1 MTLCFATNNAHKLEE
16 VQALLGDTFTLTTLR
31 EIGCTEEIPETHET
45 IPENSHEKAAFVW
58 DNYHVN
64 CFADDSGL
72 EVEALNGEPGV
83 HSAYY
88 AGPQRSADD
97 NMDLILQKMAG
108 QTNDKARFVAVIT
121 LVLDG
126 KYYQFDGEIK
136 GKIISEKRGTY
147 GFGYNPIFIPE
158 GHDRTFAEMSMEEKG
173 GLSHRARAFAKLEQF
188 LSTYNTSD
196 TTSASL

>member
-1 MTLCFATNNAHKLEE
+1 MKLCFATNNQHKLEE
-16 VQALLGDTFTLTTLR
+16 VQALLGDSFTLTTLK
-31 EIGCTEEIPETHET
+31 EIGCEEEIPETHYT
-45 IPENSHEKAAFVW
+45 IPENSHEKAEFVW
-58 DNYHVN
+58 THYGIN

-72 EVEALNGEPGV
+72 EIDALNGEPGV

-97 NMDLILQKMAG
+97 NMDLVLEKMVG
-108 QTNDKARFVAVIT
+108 KDNFNARFVAVIT

-136 GKIISEKRGTY
+136 GKIIMEKRGTY
-147 GFGYNPIFIPE
+147 GFGYNPIFVPE

-173 GLSHRARAFAKLEQF
+173 ELSHRARAFAKLEQF
-188 LSTYNTSD
+188 LKNYSSEV
-196 TTSASL
+196 

>member
-1 MTLCFATNNAHKLEE
+1 MKLCFATNNQHKLEE
-16 VQALLGDTFTLTTLR
+16 VQALLGDSFTLTTLK
-31 EIGCTEEIPETHET
+31 EIGCEEEIPETHDT
-45 IPENSHEKAAFVW
+45 IPENSHEKAEFVW
-58 DNYHVN
+58 THYGVN

-72 EVEALNGEPGV
+72 EIDALDGEPGV

-97 NMDLILQKMAG
+97 NMDLVLEKMAG
-108 QTNDKARFVAVIT
+108 KDNFNARFVAVIT

-136 GKIISEKRGTY
+136 GKIVMEKRGTY
-147 GFGYNPIFIPE
+147 GFGYNPIFVPE
-158 GHDRTFAEMSMEEKG
+158 GHDRTFAEMSMDEKG

-188 LSTYNTSD
+188 LKNYNSEV
-196 TTSASL
+196 

>member
-1 MTLCFATNNAHKLEE
+1 MKLCFATNNQHKLEE
-16 VQALLGDTFTLTTLR
+16 VQALLGDSFTLTTLK
-31 EIGCTEEIPETHET
+31 EIGCEEEIPETHDT
-45 IPENSHEKAAFVW
+45 IPENSHEKAEFVW
-58 DNYHVN
+58 NNYGVN

-72 EVEALNGEPGV
+72 EIDALGGEPGV

-97 NMDLILQKMAG
+97 NMDLVLEKMVG
-108 QTNDKARFVAVIT
+108 KDNFNARFVAVIT

-136 GKIISEKRGTY
+136 GKIIIEKRGTY
-147 GFGYNPIFIPE
+147 GFGYNPIFVPE

-173 GLSHRARAFAKLEQF
+173 ELSHRARAFAKLEQF
-188 LSTYNTSD
+188 LKNYSSEV
-196 TTSASL
+196 

>member
-1 MTLCFATNNAHKLEE
+1 MKLCFATNNQHKLEE
-16 VQALLGDTFTLTTLR
+16 VQALLGDSFSLTTLK
-31 EIGCTEEIPETHET
+31 EIGCEEEIPETHDT
-45 IPENSHEKAAFVW
+45 IPENSHEKAEFVW
-58 DNYHVN
+58 NNYAVN

-72 EVEALNGEPGV
+72 EIDALDGEPGV

-97 NMDLILQKMAG
+97 NMDLVLEKMAG
-108 QTNDKARFVAVIT
+108 KDNFNARFVAVIT

-136 GKIISEKRGTY
+136 GNIIMEKRGTY
-147 GFGYNPIFIPE
+147 GFGYNPIFVPE
-158 GHDRTFAEMSMEEKG
+158 GHDRTFAEMSMDEKG

-188 LSTYNTSD
+188 LKNHKND
-196 TTSASL
+196 EV

>member
-1 MTLCFATNNAHKLEE
+1 MKLCFATNNQHKLEE
-16 VQALLGDTFTLTTLR
+16 VQALLGNSFTLTTLK
-31 EIGCTEEIPETHET
+31 EIGCEEEIPETHDT
-45 IPENSHEKAAFVW
+45 IPENSYEKAEFVW
-58 DNYHVN
+58 NNYAVN

-72 EVEALNGEPGV
+72 EIDALHGEPGV

-97 NMDLILQKMAG
+97 NMDLVLEKMAG
-108 QTNDKARFVAVIT
+108 KDNFNARFVAVIT

-136 GKIISEKRGTY
+136 GRIIMEKRGTY
-147 GFGYNPIFIPE
+147 GFGYNPIFVPE
-158 GHDRTFAEMSMEEKG
+158 GHDRTFAEMSMDEKG

-188 LSTYNTSD
+188 LKNYSSEV
-196 TTSASL
+196 

>member
-1 MTLCFATNNAHKLEE
+1 MKLCFATNNQHKLEE
-16 VQALLGDTFTLTTLR
+16 VQALLGDSFTLTTLK
-31 EIGCTEEIPETHET
+31 EIGCEEEIPETHDT
-45 IPENSHEKAAFVW
+45 IPENSNEKAEFVW
-58 DNYHVN
+58 NNYAVN

-72 EVEALNGEPGV
+72 EIDALDGEPGV

-97 NMDLILQKMAG
+97 NMDLVLEKMAG
-108 QTNDKARFVAVIT
+108 KDNFNARFVAVIT

-136 GKIISEKRGTY
+136 GKITMEKRGTY
-147 GFGYNPIFIPE
+147 GFGYNPIFVPE

-173 GLSHRARAFAKLEQF
+173 ELSHRARAFTKLEQF
-188 LSTYNTSD
+188 LKNQNNEV
-196 TTSASL
+196 